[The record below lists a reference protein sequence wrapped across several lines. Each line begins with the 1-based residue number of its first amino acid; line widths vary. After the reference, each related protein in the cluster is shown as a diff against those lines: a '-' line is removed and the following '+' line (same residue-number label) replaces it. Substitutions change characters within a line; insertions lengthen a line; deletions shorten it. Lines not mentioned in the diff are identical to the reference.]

1 MIFRVPSNPK
11 RCFLKHSLHPRSVQR
26 LKEQPQNG
34 RVGRNLRERR
44 SAERL
49 GWEGAQS
56 PPSSIPAA
64 GWLPPPAGGP
74 RAPRLT
80 SATSS
85 HHISPAKARDAS
97 RSRGLTALRSD
108 TASSQGRMF
117 GFGGEP
123 RIQAAAAGGAR
134 DPSCPSGRGAEPH
147 HSRAPSPP
155 PAPLQDPLW
164 APVYPEGDVGQP
176 HEQRQPPASKL
187 SSSLSQGALI
197 TAPRYRS
204 SLASLVSQP
213 RSPKDTQFAP
223 LLSQPQ
229 HSEAAGNTQS
239 YLGPHP
245 GPDPRLLRVWEHR
258 GCSLSSLAA

>member
-64 GWLPPPAGGP
+64 GWLPPPAEGP
-74 RAPRLT
+74 RAPRVT

-134 DPSCPSGRGAEPH
+134 DPSCPPGRGAEPH
-147 HSRAPSPP
+147 RSPIAAVLPPHPQPLCRTPYGRLFTQRGTWGSSTSSASLLPPNSAHPSPK
-155 PAPLQDPLW
+155 A
-164 APVYPEGDVGQP
+164 
-176 HEQRQPPASKL
+176 R
-187 SSSLSQGALI
+187 SL
-197 TAPRYRS
+197 
-204 SLASLVSQP
+204 
-213 RSPKDTQFAP
+213 
-223 LLSQPQ
+223 
-229 HSEAAGNTQS
+229 
-239 YLGPHP
+239 
-245 GPDPRLLRVWEHR
+245 PRLVT
-258 GCSLSSLAA
+258 AAH